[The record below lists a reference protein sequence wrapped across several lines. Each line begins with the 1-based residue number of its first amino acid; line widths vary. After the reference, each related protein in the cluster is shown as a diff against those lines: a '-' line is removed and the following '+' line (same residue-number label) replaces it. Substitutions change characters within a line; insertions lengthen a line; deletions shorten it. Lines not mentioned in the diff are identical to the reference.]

1 MGIGSIR
8 GIKTSIT
15 KLRGFRDVLYHGDPV
30 QIARAKQLKKDTL
43 YSCKPLK
50 VDCEFCQEK
59 IGLLNDDVFTKSSK
73 NSDKK

>member
-43 YSCKPLK
+43 
-50 VDCEFCQEK
+50 
-59 IGLLNDDVFTKSSK
+59 
-73 NSDKK
+73 